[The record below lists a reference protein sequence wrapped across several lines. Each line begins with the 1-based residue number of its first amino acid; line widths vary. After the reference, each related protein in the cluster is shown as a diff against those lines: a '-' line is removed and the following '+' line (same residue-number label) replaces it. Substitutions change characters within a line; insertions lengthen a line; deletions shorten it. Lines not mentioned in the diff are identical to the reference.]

1 MTQETREIVAQLE
14 IDSLAPKKHKAVP
27 SKEEAPVL
35 LPVKRPW
42 FELKRVWLSACVL
55 IALATAWAFDAF
67 SLLPNVLDYVGPDF
81 QFFLLAGFI
90 AQMIDG
96 ALGMAYGVSAST
108 VLLSFGVPPAAAS
121 ASIHTSEIFTSGV
134 SGLMHLKFQNVNKK
148 LFKTLLLPGVI
159 GAILGAFV
167 LSSLEEYNYVLKPVI
182 AVYTLYLGIVIIRK
196 AFRKT
201 KAKIKS
207 KKIPA
212 LATFGG
218 FMDSIGGGGWGPI
231 VSSTLIAGGRHPRYT
246 IGSVNLTEFFVAL
259 ASSLTFLAVI
269 GISHWNI
276 IAGLILGGII
286 AAPIAASL
294 AKRLPVKTMM
304 LVVGALVILV
314 SIRIIYLTVFSL

>member
-1 MTQETREIVAQLE
+1 MERQQAYEKVTTLEVPQKPAFNWRYVYITVIVAVALFTLGVILYSYNVFEIADSWLGQLS
-14 IDSLAPKKHKAVP
+14 D
-27 SKEEAPVL
+27 
-35 LPVKRPW
+35 
-42 FELKRVWLSACVL
+42 
-55 IALATAWAFDAF
+55 
-67 SLLPNVLDYVGPDF
+67 DF
-81 QFFLLAGFI
+81 YLFMIAGFI

-108 VLLSFGVPPAAAS
+108 FLLSFGVPPAAAS

-159 GAILGAFV
+159 GAALGAYV
-167 LSSLEEYNYVLKPVI
+167 LSSLEQYNNYIKPVI

-196 AFRKT
+196 AIVGSNK
-201 KAKIKS
+201 KIKS
-207 KKIPA
+207 KAIPK

-259 ASSLTFLAVI
+259 ASSLTFFAVI
-269 GISHWNI
+269 GLSHWQV
-276 IAGLILGGII
+276 IAGLIAGGII
-286 AAPIAASL
+286 AAPIAAYLSS
-294 AKRLPVKTMM
+294 RLPVKRMMIFVGTM
-304 LVVGALVILV
+304 VIAV
-314 SIRIIYLTVFSL
+314 SIRIIYMSITSL

>member
-1 MTQETREIVAQLE
+1 MIEETSEVVAQLDVE
-14 IDSLAPKKHKAVP
+14 AIVDGTEREVPSRIAPVMLTNERRTGISAKYLWVIGCVITASVVIYLIDGVSLISKAV
-27 SKEEAPVL
+27 A
-35 LPVKRPW
+35 
-42 FELKRVWLSACVL
+42 
-55 IALATAWAFDAF
+55 
-67 SLLPNVLDYVGPDF
+67 YVGPDF
-81 QFFLLAGFI
+81 QFFMLAGFV

-167 LSSLEEYNYVLKPVI
+167 LSSLEEYNNILKPVI
-182 AVYTLYLGIVIIRK
+182 AVYTLYLGAVILRK
-196 AFRKT
+196 AFRKS
-201 KAKIKS
+201 KAKIKT
-207 KKIPA
+207 KNIPS

-218 FMDSIGGGGWGPI
+218 FMDSVGGGGWGPI

-286 AAPIAASL
+286 AAPIAAIL
-294 AKRLPVKTMM
+294 AKRLPVKAMM
-304 LVVGALVILV
+304 VVVGVLVILV
-314 SIRIIYLTVFSL
+314 SIRILYMTIF